1 MKQNF
6 YHVKF
11 ITEYNNKKVT
21 FSVDNV
27 EAISPVEAYGKA
39 TEHFNQNVVR
49 DVTIIMKRKKG
60 QKCKDI

>member
-11 ITEYNNKKVT
+11 ITEYNNKKVI
-21 FSVDNV
+21 FSVDNI
-27 EAISPVEAYGKA
+27 EAGSPQEAHIYA
-39 TEHFNQNVVR
+39 IDHFNKNVVR

>member
-11 ITEYNNKKVT
+11 ITEYNNKKVI
-21 FSVDNV
+21 FSVDNI
-27 EAISPVEAYGKA
+27 EAGSPAEAHNYA
-39 TEHFNQNVVR
+39 IDHFNKNVVR

>member
-1 MKQNF
+1 MKINF

-11 ITEYNNKKVT
+11 IAEYNNKKVT
-21 FSVDNV
+21 FSVDNI
-27 EAISPVEAYGKA
+27 EASSTAEAHNKA
-39 TEHFNQNVVR
+39 IDHFNKNVVR